1 MDSSYHE
8 DASVLFPIHLQPV
21 TYIFLWQLKAASPGG
36 FEPPTFRLTAERA
49 NQLRH
54 GDMIIAP
61 FQFIRFSI
69 GELKA
74 FYLLNYDITIDYLL
88 PLSFS
93 KSPHNS
99 IIDKHSQRS

>member
-74 FYLLNYDITIDYLL
+74 FYLLNYDIIIVYLL

-93 KSPHNS
+93 KSQHNS
-99 IIDKHSQRS
+99 IIYKHFQRS